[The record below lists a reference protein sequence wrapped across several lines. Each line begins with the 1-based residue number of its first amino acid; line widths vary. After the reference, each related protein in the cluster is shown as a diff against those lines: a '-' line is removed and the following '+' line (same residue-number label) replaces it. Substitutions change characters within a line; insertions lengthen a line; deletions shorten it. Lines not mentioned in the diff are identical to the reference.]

1 MSLPSTHSTETP
13 QPILSIGM
21 LSQRI
26 RRQLAPMLTKQT
38 YLLQA
43 QWIKPQANKGQKGF
57 FSVTLADTDN
67 PNMAI
72 DAMIWEPAVIRKVLE
87 QGQQFGHDL
96 LSRDSR
102 VEVVVE
108 ATLGFWANKNTI
120 YVLIHQLSTIGM
132 LGLRQQQREAA
143 LRTLKEEGLLTRNA
157 SLPWPRFPLRIGI
170 IGKQGSDAVHDIL
183 NVLHSSPYRFETTI
197 FHTAV
202 QGVGAIPGL
211 LKAFHDVAAHTT
223 PLDVIVMSR
232 GGGNEID
239 LVAFDNLDVAR
250 AVATASKP
258 VLTGLGHHLDRSICD
273 EVAAKA
279 LSTPTAAGQYLVSHL
294 DRIRECLF
302 TTHATLHAHTRH
314 TLLEWTHA
322 LTLTRHA
329 LWERA
334 RTTIEAHA
342 TASHHAH
349 ERFQRAL
356 RDRLE
361 ASYQQ
366 GRTLRYSLTASLTQA
381 LSQLSMGYAFTLV
394 RLHTAGLSRVD
405 TLKGA
410 ITAFLQALTL
420 SDPQHLLA
428 RGYAYVLDHHGRM
441 VTSRRT
447 VIAGAQLHI
456 HVQDGRITAT
466 TLHTEPSHEQ

>member
-1 MSLPSTHSTETP
+1 
-13 QPILSIGM
+13 
-21 LSQRI
+21 
-26 RRQLAPMLTKQT
+26 MLTKQT

-250 AVATASKP
+250 AGRDDDDGPGEGRRVQGVLEELAHLALVGAAVTRHEKALGDRVDLLGWVDDQDVPALYANALGVFYAPYDEDYGYVTVEAFKAGKP
-258 VLTGLGHHLDRSICD
+258 VLTAADSGGVLEFVEDGRNGFVVPPDAPRELAARIDALWRDRSRAQHMGEEGRED
-273 EVAAKA
+273 VA
-279 LSTPTAAGQYLVSHL
+279 
-294 DRIRECLF
+294 RIGWDQVVAR
-302 TTHATLHAHTRH
+302 
-314 TLLEWTHA
+314 
-322 LTLTRHA
+322 LTG
-329 LWERA
+329 E
-334 RTTIEAHA
+334 
-342 TASHHAH
+342 
-349 ERFQRAL
+349 
-356 RDRLE
+356 
-361 ASYQQ
+361 
-366 GRTLRYSLTASLTQA
+366 G
-381 LSQLSMGYAFTLV
+381 
-394 RLHTAGLSRVD
+394 
-405 TLKGA
+405 
-410 ITAFLQALTL
+410 
-420 SDPQHLLA
+420 
-428 RGYAYVLDHHGRM
+428 
-441 VTSRRT
+441 
-447 VIAGAQLHI
+447 
-456 HVQDGRITAT
+456 
-466 TLHTEPSHEQ
+466 